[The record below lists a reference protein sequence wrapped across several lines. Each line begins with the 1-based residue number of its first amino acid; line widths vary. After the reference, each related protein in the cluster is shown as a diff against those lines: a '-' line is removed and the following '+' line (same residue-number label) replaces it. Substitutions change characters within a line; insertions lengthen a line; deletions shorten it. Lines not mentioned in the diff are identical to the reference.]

1 VGLLFATA
9 STTKRKGGDRWG
21 SLKRLGSGRED
32 RRACWAQVDFK
43 GVGLDYPRLDIIR
56 SVVRC
61 FAGGAEDTSEVG
73 SAEARGEV
81 EEDSKTGT
89 EGVDGVKEIRTRL

>member
-1 VGLLFATA
+1 MEPKLFFWL
-9 STTKRKGGDRWG
+9 SRGKILEC
-21 SLKRLGSGRED
+21 SPY